1 MPCDARETGGGMQGG
16 RARRLAGNLRLSLNT
31 DPKRHMATT
40 MRIPNGPLFKRY
52 EIYLMLALALA
63 FIGFASLNI
72 VL

>member
-1 MPCDARETGGGMQGG
+1 
-16 RARRLAGNLRLSLNT
+16 
-31 DPKRHMATT
+31 MATT

-52 EIYLMLALALA
+52 EIYLAVVLALA

>member
-1 MPCDARETGGGMQGG
+1 
-16 RARRLAGNLRLSLNT
+16 
-31 DPKRHMATT
+31 

-52 EIYLMLALALA
+52 EIYVMLALMLA

>member
-1 MPCDARETGGGMQGG
+1 
-16 RARRLAGNLRLSLNT
+16 
-31 DPKRHMATT
+31 MATT

-52 EIYLMLALALA
+52 ELYLMLVLALA

>member
-1 MPCDARETGGGMQGG
+1 
-16 RARRLAGNLRLSLNT
+16 
-31 DPKRHMATT
+31 MATT